1 MRIAI
6 FATAALVALPC
17 AIEQTS
23 AAAADQ
29 RGQARGQATAQMR
42 FRAMDA
48 NGDGQISRNEWRGSA
63 QSFRVHD
70 WNNDGVLSGQ
80 EVTQVLR
87 QTNNPDPWD
96 WDNNDTYNDWSEQ
109 RFGTLDRNRDGRL
122 TIAEWGYDY
131 DSFRRADRNRD
142 NVLTRAEF
150 STSADF
156 DDDRGDRFDYL
167 DADGN
172 NRVTKAEWHGSDQAF
187 TWMDS
192 DRNGWLSRREVEGDV
207 TEANVDTFNRIDTN
221 NDNRVSRTEWL
232 YSRASFDRLDT
243 NNDGTLTRR
252 EMAGTGI
259 NDGTLTANVDVG
271 GTSNETRW
279 TDTGV
284 YVYAGDM
291 VRFQA
296 TGVVYM
302 TTSNDDAADPR
313 GSRTGR
319 HAAESPL
326 PNQPAG
332 TLIGRIENGAPFVIG
347 DRTTAFRMPRSGRLY
362 LSVNDDHLNDNHG
375 SFRVAITTE
384 RAAR

>member
-17 AIEQTS
+17 AIERTS
-23 AAAADQ
+23 AAAAEQ
-29 RGQARGQATAQMR
+29 RGQARGQGTAQMR

-48 NGDGQISRNEWRGSA
+48 NGDGQISRNEWRGST

-150 STSADF
+150 VNSEF

-167 DADGN
+167 DGDGN
-172 NRVTKAEWHGSDQAF
+172 NRITKAEWHGSDQAF
-187 TWMDS
+187 TWMDT
-192 DRNGWLSRREVEGDV
+192 DRNGWLSRREVEGEV
-207 TEANVDTFNRIDTN
+207 TDANVDTFSRIDSN

-243 NNDGTLTRR
+243 NNDGALTRR
-252 EMAGTGI
+252 EMAGANI
-259 NDGTLTANVDVG
+259 NDGTLTAEVNVG

-279 TDTGV
+279 TDSGV
-284 YVYAGDM
+284 YVYAGDL
-291 VRFQA
+291 VRFQSS
-296 TGVVYM
+296 GVVYM
-302 TTSNDDAADPR
+302 TPGNDDAADPR

-319 HAAESPL
+319 HAADSPL
-326 PNQPAG
+326 PNHPAG
-332 TLIGRIENGAPFVIG
+332 TLIGRVDYGAPFVIG
-347 DRTTAFRMPRSGRLY
+347 DRNTAIRMPRAGRLF

-375 SFRVAITTE
+375 SFRVAITTQ

>member
-1 MRIAI
+1 MRTTILAS
-6 FATAALVALPC
+6 ALVIALPC
-17 AIEQTS
+17 LVEHT
-23 AAAADQ
+23 AAAGQ
-29 RGQARGQATAQMR
+29 RGQARGQSQAQMR
-42 FRAMDA
+42 FRAMDT
-48 NGDGQISRNEWRGSA
+48 NGDGQISREEWRGSA

-80 EVTQVLR
+80 EVTQLLR
-87 QTNNPDPWD
+87 QADNADPSD
-96 WDNNDTYNDWSEQ
+96 WDNYDTFNDWSEQ
-109 RFGTLDRNRDGRL
+109 RFVALDRNHDGRL
-122 TIAEWGYDY
+122 TVAEWSYDL

-150 STSADF
+150 LNTDF

-167 DADGN
+167 DVDGN
-172 NRVTKAEWHGSDQAF
+172 NRVTRAEWHGSDQAF
-187 TWMDS
+187 TWMDT

-207 TEANVDTFNRIDTN
+207 TATNVDTFSRLDAN

-243 NNDGTLTRR
+243 NNDGFLSRR
-252 EMAGTGI
+252 EMAGTGV
-259 NDGTLTANVDVG
+259 NDAALTGNVEVG

-302 TTSNDDAADPR
+302 MGGNDDAADPR
-313 GSRTGR
+313 GSRSGR
-319 HAAESPL
+319 RAGDSPL
-326 PNQPAG
+326 PDQPAG
-332 TLIGRIENGAPFVIG
+332 TLIGRIDNGAPFVIG
-347 DRTTAFRMPRSGRLY
+347 DRNTAIRMPRAGRLY
-362 LSVNDDHLNDNHG
+362 LSFNDDYLGDNHG